1 MIFADFYHNYLIPL
15 LQINTLMQEEEL
27 GLINREKL
35 VLKELSANSR
45 ISLTRLASIAN
56 CSPVKAS
63 RLLDGLVTKLNIK
76 FTLEVDMSKLGFEE
90 KHVIL
95 VRFGKKPDEGFLKNF
110 FKDDPYVQN
119 VYITKGDFDLFIFA
133 ASDHSSN
140 YYRWE
145 TNLAAGLSEYLPEL
159 RPSSYVQAHLG
170 YMPLNSGFVNFIKE
184 EIRVDKKDRQILQLL
199 NENARISY
207 RDMGKQLGINEDT
220 IRYRVFKLIRKGII
234 NRFTIAIQNAGGF
247 LVLFFARYRFDKYT
261 LSDVFPKIRMHNM
274 SELEEI
280 PLVNTTTAVII
291 LSGSYRFF
299 VLTFGRTKEEALNFG
314 VKWYSNLLKNNSPH
328 IIHAIMTKPV
338 KGLLPLRNLDA
349 RTYYRDKW
357 S

>member
-1 MIFADFYHNYLIPL
+1 MPD
-15 LQINTLMQEEEL
+15 EEL
-27 GLINREKL
+27 GLTNREKL

-45 ISLTRLASIAN
+45 ISLTRLATVAG
-56 CSPVKAS
+56 CSAVKAS
-63 RLLDGLVTKLNIK
+63 RLLSRLVTKLDIR

-95 VRFGKKPDEGFLKNF
+95 VRFGKKPDENFLRNF

-119 VYITKGDFDLFIFA
+119 AYITKGDFDLFIFA
-133 ASDHSSN
+133 ASDRSSN

-170 YMPLNSGFVNFIKE
+170 YMPLNSDFVNFIKE
-184 EIRVDKKDRQILQLL
+184 EIRVDKTDRQILQLL
-199 NENARISY
+199 NENSRMNY
-207 RDMGKQLGINEDT
+207 RDMSKRLGINEDT
-220 IRYRVFKLIRKGII
+220 IRYRVFKLLRKGII
-234 NRFTIAIQNAGGF
+234 SRFTIAIQKAGGSLIF
-247 LVLFFARYRFDKYT
+247 FFARYRFDKNT
-261 LSDVFPKIRMHNM
+261 LSDVFPMIRKHDM
-274 SELEEI
+274 SEIEEI
-280 PLVNTTTAVII
+280 PLVNTTPAVIV

-299 VLTFGRTKEEALNFG
+299 ALTFGRTKEEALNFG
-314 VKWYSNLLKNNSPH
+314 VRWYSNLLRNNSPH
-328 IIHAIMTKPV
+328 IVHAAMVKPV

-349 RTYYRDKW
+349 KTYYREKW

>member
-1 MIFADFYHNYLIPL
+1 
-15 LQINTLMQEEEL
+15 MQEEEFDL
-27 GLINREKL
+27 TNREKL

-45 ISLTRLASIAN
+45 ISLTRLATVAG
-56 CSPVKAS
+56 CSAVKAS
-63 RLLDGLVTKLNIK
+63 RLLSRLVAKLDIR

-95 VRFGKKPDEGFLKNF
+95 VKFGKKPDENFLRNF
-110 FKDDPYVQN
+110 FKDDPYVQS
-119 VYITKGDFDLFIFA
+119 VYITKGAFDLFIFA

-159 RPSSYVQAHLG
+159 RPSSYVEAHLG

-199 NENARISY
+199 NENARMRY
-207 RDMGKQLGINEDT
+207 RDMSKKLGINEDT
-220 IRYRVFKLIRKGII
+220 IRYRVFKLIHKGII
-234 NRFTIAIQNAGGF
+234 SRFTIAVQNAGGS
-247 LVLFFARYRFDKYT
+247 LVFFFARYRFDKNT
-261 LSDVFPKIRMHNM
+261 LSDIFPMIRKHNM
-274 SELEEI
+274 SEIEEI
-280 PLVNTTTAVII
+280 PLVNATTAVVI

-299 VLTFGRTKEEALNFG
+299 VLTFGRTKGEALNFG
-314 VKWYSNLLKNNSPH
+314 VKWYSNLLRNNSPH
-328 IIHAIMTKPV
+328 VIHAVMVKLV

-349 RTYYRDKW
+349 KTYYRDKW